1 VAEREVSGD
10 FDYLWND
17 PADVDGLTSHDQVFE
32 AEPAEELDQ
41 PLNDPGDDLW
51 DEPND
56 NFWDNQPDPDEPGHF
71 DAFNINTWN
80 CTPAPT
86 PWYGT
91 RQAVTAIIAAST
103 AMVAIVVSAVL
114 LVFRGEG
121 NTVDD
126 VTSSVTPT
134 APTSAAPVEV
144 ASSEAP
150 PPPPPLPP
158 LPETASP
165 PPETASPPPETASPP
180 PETASPPPE
189 TASPVNTAPS
199 YNPTYQP
206 RPTKEPEIGVTR
218 TPVIRSPI
226 SVAPQPRGP

>member
-17 PADVDGLTSHDQVFE
+17 PSDVDGVTSHDQVFE

-56 NFWDNQPDPDEPGHF
+56 NFWDNQPDPDDPGHF

-80 CTPAPT
+80 FTPAPP

-134 APTSAAPVEV
+134 APTSAAPAQV

-150 PPPPPLPP
+150 PPPL
-158 LPETASP
+158 
-165 PPETASPPPETASPP
+165 PPETAAPETAA
-180 PETASPPPE
+180 PETAAPE
-189 TASPVNTAPS
+189 TAAPETAASPANTAPS

-218 TPVIRSPI
+218 TPITRSPI
-226 SVAPQPRGP
+226 SVAPQPRG